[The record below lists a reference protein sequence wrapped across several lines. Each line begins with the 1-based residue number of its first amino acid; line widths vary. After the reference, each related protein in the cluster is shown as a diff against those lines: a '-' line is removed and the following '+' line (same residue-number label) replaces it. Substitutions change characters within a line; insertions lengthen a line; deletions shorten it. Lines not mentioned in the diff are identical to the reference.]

1 MRTGECNIT
10 NLLTN
15 YKMHGGRELGR
26 PRKKQRDQ
34 LLAKHFLSLSEAE
47 KEEEKRRKNK
57 S

>member
-1 MRTGECNIT
+1 M
-10 NLLTN
+10 NLLIN
-15 YKMHGGRELGR
+15 YKNHGRRELGR

-47 KEEEKRRKNK
+47 KEEEKRRNNK